1 MPLDEFKTQV
11 LLLHAE
17 ESTLE
22 QLSSGFGDRYTVH
35 CATSGSEA
43 LNTLVETPI
52 NVMVTAQ
59 NLPGMSG
66 LDALR
71 EAKKRSPST
80 IGILIAGGADAGL
93 EAMVGDEEVFQVV
106 RGNVTAEGLLKLV
119 ENATQQMRLVTLAKS
134 ANDTMANV
142 DRPVTE
148 HIIMETSENGSP
160 IISDGTGRMPALD
173 PEKVSAAASVGSRAV
188 DVLVLTKDQEFL
200 ETIKD
205 SSRGMH
211 KVFFASTLSQADT
224 AIRKHKI
231 GVAVVDAAM
240 VGEKLE
246 QLTQHLR
253 KGVPRLVS
261 IVAGRRDDGD
271 MLMDLINRGKVY
283 RFLLKPVSPGRA
295 RLAVESSVKH
305 HLEAPNS
312 AFVSKSRPAAAKK
325 LAAAKKAKA
334 VRKAAPK
341 AAPKATPKATPKAAR
356 PRRAPLVNAPP
367 DPPLGS
373 STMVGL
379 DSPTNKGLAGAFGE
393 DQSSLVDT
401 VSGLVGSISA
411 KLSGLKSSR
420 SAAGGLA
427 KTQVAVT
434 AAPSSGSLLRK
445 AKLLGIG
452 AVAIAIIAGS
462 LYWFVGGSDEM
473 PAATDPQMRTPSF
486 TETEFVSEAAPA
498 PVQPVIDINALL
510 KEARFARAAGHIFN
524 PIGSNAIE
532 LFVAASEVAPN
543 DAIVAAE
550 LETVVAQALG
560 MAESAMLGSRLDD
573 AAAALQRIAIAD
585 ADNARLPFL
594 SAQLS
599 QMQLRSYLDLA
610 RTAIRENRF
619 EDAAAALFAA
629 HGLITTDDTEINAVA
644 NELNAARS
652 AQQADD
658 VLEKANA
665 RLKSGDLLTPANDNA
680 RYYFELVLSV
690 DSRNT
695 SARQGLNAIAS
706 KLVLQARAE
715 LDKGNVNA
723 AEDILGDAR
732 ALDPGNSE
740 LDATATA
747 VINARAALA
756 AQQSQAE
763 AERQEAARA
772 EAARVEAARVEAAR
786 VEATRV
792 EAERLE
798 AERQAA
804 IEPAVEMGPPEE
816 GSAEMGPPDEGPAA
830 MGPTVEDK
838 AISVRNSKP
847 AGVSS
852 LNRVKY
858 VAPKY
863 PRSAQRRN
871 LSGWVDIAFTVTFD
885 GSVKDIDVPKSH
897 PDEIFVESALQA
909 VEKWEFEPVLE
920 NGTIIEKRVAVR
932 MLFALE

>member
-22 QLSSGFGDRYTVH
+22 QLRSGFSDRYTVH

-80 IGILIAGGADAGL
+80 IGILIAGAADAGL

-106 RGNVTAEGLLKLV
+106 RGNVTGEGLLKLV
-119 ENATQQMRLVTLAKS
+119 ENATQQMRLMTLAKS

-188 DVLVLTKDQEFL
+188 DVLVLTKDHEFL

-211 KVFFASTLSQADT
+211 KVLFASTLSQADA
-224 AIRKHKI
+224 AIRKHNI

-240 VGEKLE
+240 VGDKLE

-253 KGVPRLVS
+253 KGAPRLVS

-271 MLMDLINRGKVY
+271 ILMDLINRGKVY

-305 HLEAPNS
+305 HLEAPKS
-312 AFVSKSRPAAAKK
+312 AFLKKSRPIAAKK
-325 LAAAKKAKA
+325 LGAAKKAKA
-334 VRKAAPK
+334 ARKAVPRVAPK
-341 AAPKATPKATPKAAR
+341 AVKKATSKAAR
-356 PRRAPLVNAPP
+356 PKQAPLVNAPP

-379 DSPTNKGLAGAFGE
+379 DSPTSKGLASAFGE
-393 DQSSLVDT
+393 DQSSLIDN
-401 VSGLVGSISA
+401 VSGLVDSISA
-411 KLSGLKSSR
+411 KWSGLKDFCS
-420 SAAGGLA
+420 
-427 KTQVAVT
+427 
-434 AAPSSGSLLRK
+434 SLLRK
-445 AKLLGIG
+445 AKLFGMW
-452 AVAIAIIAGS
+452 AVALAIIASS
-462 LYWFVGGSDEM
+462 LYWFFGGSDEM
-473 PAATDPQMRTPSF
+473 PVATELQMRTPSF
-486 TETEFVSEAAPA
+486 TETEFISEVAPA
-498 PVQPVIDINALL
+498 PAQPTIDIDALL

-532 LFVAASEVAPN
+532 LFVAASEMAPN
-543 DAIVAAE
+543 NAIVAAE

-560 MAESAMLGSRLDD
+560 MAESAMLASRLDD

-585 ADNARLPFL
+585 ADNPRLPFL

-610 RTAIRENRF
+610 RSSIRENRF
-619 EDAAAALFAA
+619 EDAAAALSAA
-629 HGLITTDDTEINAVA
+629 HGLITTDDTEIDAVA

-652 AQQADD
+652 AQQVDD

-665 RLKSGDLLTPANDNA
+665 KLKSGDLLTPANDNA

-695 SARQGLNAIAS
+695 SARQGLNVIAS

-715 LDKGNVNA
+715 LDKDDVNA

-756 AQQSQAE
+756 AQQRQAE
-763 AERQEAARA
+763 AEREEAARI
-772 EAARVEAARVEAAR
+772 EAARVEAERV
-786 VEATRV
+786 
-792 EAERLE
+792 E

-804 IEPAVEMGPPEE
+804 IETTAEGPAEMGPAEMGPPEE
-816 GSAEMGPPDEGPAA
+816 GSAEMGP
-830 MGPTVEDK
+830 TVEEK

-863 PRSAQRRN
+863 PRVAQRRN
-871 LSGWVDIAFTVTFD
+871 LSGWVDVTFTVTFD
-885 GSVKDIDVPKSH
+885 GSVKDIDVPKSR
-897 PDEIFVESALQA
+897 PDEIFVESAIQA

-920 NGTIIEKRVAVR
+920 NGTIIEKRVAIR

>member
-119 ENATQQMRLVTLAKS
+119 ENATQQMRLMTLAKS

-173 PEKVSAAASVGSRAV
+173 PEKVSASASVGSRAV

-334 VRKAAPK
+334 VRK

-644 NELNAARS
+644 NELSAARS

-756 AQQSQAE
+756 AQQ
-763 AERQEAARA
+763 RQA

-786 VEATRV
+786 VEAARV
-792 EAERLE
+792 EAERLEAERLEAERLE

-804 IEPAVEMGPPEE
+804 IEPAAEGPAEMGPPEE
-816 GSAEMGPPDEGPAA
+816 GSAEMGPLEEGPAA
-830 MGPTVEDK
+830 MGPTVEDR

-863 PRSAQRRN
+863 PRAALRRN
-871 LSGWVDIAFTVTFD
+871 LSGWVDVAFTVTFD

-897 PDEIFVESALQA
+897 PDEIFVESAIQA
-909 VEKWEFEPVLE
+909 VEKWEFEPVLDNE
-920 NGTIIEKRVAVR
+920 TIIEKRVAVR